1 MERAVPIL
9 LLIYNRPAHTRQV
22 LDALKWLG
30 VDSIFVW
37 VDGPKNA
44 ADMELCE
51 QARHVCLN
59 SGLDVILEKN
69 ELNLGCRESVLQGV
83 SWFLSQVR
91 HGIILEDDCVPTK
104 GFLQMCATLLERH
117 RFDQRIYMIS
127 GNNPMGSWESGHSH
141 HFARIGHV
149 WGWATWRDRWADF
162 HPELPDL
169 DAFAANDGFQRLWGN
184 TGLSERLGEQVRK
197 ALRGE
202 VDTWDFQWTVH
213 HAMQGRLAAVTS
225 VNLVRNIGLDDSGTH
240 RDGHPEWVSDFV
252 SKGELALTEPPV
264 FPDREYEANLDL
276 ARRMDAPALPSSFS
290 FWRKTKTA
298 HNKLRILQVNT
309 SDQGGGAE
317 AILMHH
323 HKALVEIGHEAFV
336 LSKEKHTD
344 ASDVIEIN
352 EDALTQMAQLRPDI
366 IHIHN
371 LHGTGIS
378 MEAISQLS
386 EKIPVLWTLHDAWL
400 TTGSVRHPF
409 ETERWRLS
417 FLDREE
423 WDAEL
428 SLRQQA
434 IAGSRIRFTAP
445 SHWLRDRM
453 MNAHR
458 MPVHFVRN
466 TLPVEFSTQSTPLP
480 RPYLLYV
487 ANHAE
492 RNPYKDLDTLLR
504 GWRMAADR
512 LGDRCPD
519 LLCIGGKKRTEQR
532 GHAAMRMTG
541 RLPNGEV
548 LALMQNAVAVVQAS
562 RQDNAPLTIT
572 EAHAVG
578 TPVIAS
584 LVGGIPEMLTTTESQ
599 LMFRTGDTA
608 GVADAIAYSIEKNEL
623 LRNEVREMIATPSP
637 GMSDI
642 FIGHYLEMMR
652 ERIGH

>member
-9 LLIYNRPAHTRQV
+9 LLIYNRPKHTRQV
-22 LDALKWLG
+22 LDALQGLG
-30 VDSIFVW
+30 VRSVFVW
-37 VDGPKNA
+37 ADGPKNA
-44 ADMELCE
+44 ADKEMCE
-51 QARHVCLN
+51 QARQTCLD
-59 SGLDVILEKN
+59 SGLDIVLEIN
-69 ELNLGCRESVLQGV
+69 DHNLGCKESVLMGV
-83 SWFLSQVR
+83 SWFFAQVR
-91 HGIILEDDCVPTK
+91 HGIILEDDCVPTEGLLLLCK
-104 GFLQMCATLLERH
+104 TLLERH
-117 RFDQRIYMIS
+117 RHDQRVYMIS
-127 GNNPMGSWESGHSH
+127 GNNPMGNWESGHSH

-184 TGLSERLGEQVRK
+184 TGLSERLEEQVRK

-213 HAMQGRLAAVTS
+213 HAMKGRVAAIPS
-225 VNLVRNIGLDDSGTH
+225 ENLVRNIGLDDSGTH

-264 FPDREYEANLDL
+264 FPEREYEASLDL
-276 ARRMDAPALPSSFS
+276 ARQMSAPALPSSFS
-290 FWRKTKTA
+290 VSRKIKTE

-317 AILMHH
+317 AVMMHH
-323 HKALVEIGHEAFV
+323 HQTLLQQGHEAFI
-336 LSKEKHTD
+336 LTREKHTHF
-344 ASDVIEIN
+344 SDVLEMKDN
-352 EDALTQMAQLRPDI
+352 VLAQIQELKPDI
-366 IHIHN
+366 VHVHN
-371 LHGTGIS
+371 IHGTAIS
-378 MEAISQLS
+378 IEMLSQLS
-386 EKIPVLWTLHDAWL
+386 RKIPVLWTLHDAWL

-428 SLRQQA
+428 SRRKNALA
-434 IAGSRIRFTAP
+434 DSRIRFTAP

-453 MNAHR
+453 RAVQGTA
-458 MPVHFVRN
+458 VHFVPN
-466 TLPVEFSTQSTPLP
+466 AQPATVAAKMKLQP

-504 GWRMAADR
+504 GWRISAKK
-512 LGDRCPD
+512 LCESCPD
-519 LLCIGGKKRTEQR
+519 LLCIGGKERIETR
-532 GHAAMRMTG
+532 GAATMRMTG
-541 RLPNGEV
+541 RIANDEV
-548 LALMQNAVAVVQAS
+548 LSLMQNAVAVVQS
-562 RQDNAPLTIT
+562 SLQDNAPLTIT

-608 GVADAIAYSIEKNEL
+608 GVADAIAFSIEKNEL
-623 LRNEVREMIATPSP
+623 LRNEVREMMASPSP
-637 GMSDI
+637 GMSAI
-642 FIGHYLEMMR
+642 FLGHYLELMK
-652 ERIGH
+652 ERCGQ